1 MQPRLELGWKLVELT
16 EKVSIRHPIDPQSIT
31 IYEDPFYSDA
41 YIIALPL
48 DSDPSYVWLT
58 LFEQELWSSLDF
70 WDRKVVVLGREIR
83 LVTTR
88 ERVGDKL
95 GWLEERVN
103 ATNRRVDEYNRK
115 IKGEE
120 QAKETGPKDEEAIR
134 SELSSWL
141 LRSPVEN

>member
-1 MQPRLELGWKLVELT
+1 LVELT
-16 EKVSIRHPIDPQSIT
+16 EKVGIKHPIDPQNVT
-31 IYEDPFYSDA
+31 IYKDPFYPDA

-70 WDRKVVVLGREIR
+70 WDRKIVVVGREIK

-88 ERVGDKL
+88 ERVGEKL

-103 ATNRRVDEYNRK
+103 ATNRRVDEYNRRVK
-115 IKGEE
+115 VEK
-120 QAKETGPKDEEAIR
+120 QAKETGPKDEEVIR
-134 SELSSWL
+134 SELSKWL
-141 LRSPVEN
+141 LSRARSV

>member
-1 MQPRLELGWKLVELT
+1 MQPCLELGWKLVELAQ
-16 EKVSIRHPIDPQSIT
+16 KVRIKHPVDPHSIT
-31 IYEDPFYSDA
+31 IYKDPFYPDA

-103 ATNRRVDEYNRK
+103 ATNGRVDEYNKK
-115 IKGEE
+115 IKVEE
-120 QAKETGPKDEEAIR
+120 QAKETAPKDEEAIR
-134 SELSSWL
+134 AELASWL
-141 LRSPVEN
+141 LRRVSP

>member
-16 EKVSIRHPIDPQSIT
+16 EKVSIRHPIDPRSIT

-58 LFEQELWSSLDF
+58 LLEQELWSSLDF

-134 SELSSWL
+134 QELSSWL
-141 LRSPVEN
+141 LRRVSR